1 MEELTELTEGRQ
13 GPGGSDRA
21 PSPAAELAELKG
33 RLAQERPDRWESLP
47 DIPLYMDQVVS
58 YLARQLISFGEGD
71 SLTPAM
77 INNYIKDGLLA
88 RANGKKYDQE
98 HLAYL
103 TAISAMKQVLS
114 VREMRTLIAIGQEG
128 RNSKRLYDFFWQTLD
143 EALNETAARL
153 DETTSDHD
161 LPKLVLSLA
170 LRSYVDGLACRRVL
184 AIMAQREGHGDLLDK
199 GRKK

>member
-1 MEELTELTEGRQ
+1 MEEL
-13 GPGGSDRA
+13 S
-21 PSPAAELAELKG
+21 ELKR
-33 RLAQERPDRWESLP
+33 RLAQERPDGWESLP

-58 YLARQLISFGEGD
+58 YLSRQLISFEEGD

-77 INNYIKDGLLA
+77 INNYIKDGLLS

-128 RNSKRLYDFFWQTLD
+128 RDSKRLYDFFCQTLD
-143 EALNETAARL
+143 EALAETADRL
-153 DETTSDHD
+153 DADTPEHD
-161 LPKLVLSLA
+161 LPKLVLALA
-170 LRSYVDGLACRRVL
+170 LRSYVNGLACRRAL
-184 AIMAQREGHGDLLDK
+184 AIMAQREGRTDLLEK

>member
-88 RANGKKYDQE
+88 RA
-98 HLAYL
+98 
-103 TAISAMKQVLS
+103 
-114 VREMRTLIAIGQEG
+114 IAIGQEG

-161 LPKLVLSLA
+161 LPKLVLALA

>member
-1 MEELTELTEGRQ
+1 MLCPNYNDALSANLTAFVNRLTALFRQ
-13 GPGGSDRA
+13 TRFYDKA
-21 PSPAAELAELKG
+21 LFA
-33 RLAQERPDRWESLP
+33 
-47 DIPLYMDQVVS
+47 IVVS
-58 YLARQLISFGEGD
+58 GYSGGDILARQLISFGEGD

-161 LPKLVLSLA
+161 LPKLVLALA

>member
-13 GPGGSDRA
+13 GPGGSDRRHR
-21 PSPAAELAELKG
+21 PPRSWLNSRG

-98 HLAYL
+98 HLA
-103 TAISAMKQVLS
+103 ISRPS
-114 VREMRTLIAIGQEG
+114 
-128 RNSKRLYDFFWQTLD
+128 
-143 EALNETAARL
+143 
-153 DETTSDHD
+153 
-161 LPKLVLSLA
+161 LP
-170 LRSYVDGLACRRVL
+170 
-184 AIMAQREGHGDLLDK
+184 
-199 GRKK
+199 